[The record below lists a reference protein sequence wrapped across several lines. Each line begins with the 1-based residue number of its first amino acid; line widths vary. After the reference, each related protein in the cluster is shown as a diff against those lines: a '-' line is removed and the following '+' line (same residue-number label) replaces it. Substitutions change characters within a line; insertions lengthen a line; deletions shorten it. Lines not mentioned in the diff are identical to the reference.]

1 MKNKEEY
8 TGIIESIASY
18 MEGHLYDTVS
28 WQTDHLEF
36 DSDEEFNE
44 MHSFVMLEVLKELTK
59 LTRTAN
65 DNIINK

>member
-1 MKNKEEY
+1 MKNREEY
-8 TGIIESIASY
+8 TDVIASIASY
-18 MEGHLYDTVS
+18 MQDHLYDTVS

-44 MHSFVMLEVLKELTK
+44 MHSFVMLEVIKELTR

-65 DNIINK
+65 DNIINE

>member
-18 MEGHLYDTVS
+18 MEGHLYDTVT
-28 WQTDHLEF
+28 WQTDHLKF

-44 MHSFVMLEVLKELTK
+44 MHSFVMLEVAADLFRKSLH
-59 LTRTAN
+59 N
-65 DNIINK
+65 

>member
-1 MKNKEEY
+1 MKDKEEY

-18 MEGHLYDTVS
+18 MEGHLYDTVT

-44 MHSFVMLEVLKELTK
+44 MHSFVMLEVAAK
-59 LTRTAN
+59 LFRESLQN
-65 DNIINK
+65 

>member
-1 MKNKEEY
+1 MKDKEEY

-18 MEGHLYDTVS
+18 MEGHLYDTVT

-44 MHSFVMLEVLKELTK
+44 MHSFVMLEVAAK
-59 LTRTAN
+59 LFRESLQ
-65 DNIINK
+65 D

>member
-1 MKNKEEY
+1 MKTKIMINKEEY

-18 MEGHLYDTVS
+18 MEGHLYDTVT

-44 MHSFVMLEVLKELTK
+44 MHSFVMLEVAADLFRKSLH
-59 LTRTAN
+59 N
-65 DNIINK
+65 

>member
-1 MKNKEEY
+1 MKDKEEY

-65 DNIINK
+65 DNIINE

>member
-1 MKNKEEY
+1 MKDKEEY

-18 MEGHLYDTVS
+18 MEGHLYDTVA

-44 MHSFVMLEVLKELTK
+44 MHSFVMLEVAAK
-59 LTRTAN
+59 LFRESLQN
-65 DNIINK
+65 

>member
-1 MKNKEEY
+1 MKDKEEY

-18 MEGHLYDTVS
+18 MEGHLYDTVT

-44 MHSFVMLEVLKELTK
+44 MHSFVMLEVAAK
-59 LTRTAN
+59 LFRKSLQN
-65 DNIINK
+65 

>member
-1 MKNKEEY
+1 MTNKEEY
-8 TGIIESIASY
+8 TDIIASIASY
-18 MEGHLYDTVS
+18 MQDHLYDTVT
-28 WQTDHLEF
+28 WQTDHLKF

-65 DNIINK
+65 DNTINE

>member
-1 MKNKEEY
+1 MTNKEEY

-65 DNIINK
+65 DNTINE